1 MVYSSLYSLRLAHS
15 LGLSLGLRVPRAL
28 SRPAVVEDVL
38 PRHVVALRTEQVAGA
53 RPRLAGCTDQQRL
66 QRGVALDQLELERVA
81 YMKEPLGS
89 PRVTSGN
96 VELDAG
102 CRGRPSSKAQSPN
115 SCRRWILDG
124 RK

>member
-1 MVYSSLYSLRLAHS
+1 MVLVTAGSLS
-15 LGLSLGLRVPRAL
+15 RAL
-28 SRPAVVEDVL
+28 SGPARPSASPAVEYLVEDVL

-124 RK
+124 RR

>member
-1 MVYSSLYSLRLAHS
+1 MCLSSHYQSKITAEPSAATGLLPLAH
-15 LGLSLGLRVPRAL
+15 
-28 SRPAVVEDVL
+28 AVVEDIL

-89 PRVTSGN
+89 PRVTSGSL
-96 VELDAG
+96 ELDA
-102 CRGRPSSKAQSPN
+102 
-115 SCRRWILDG
+115 
-124 RK
+124 